1 MQTVRETGPRVLHGC
16 ESLMESGF
24 GQLALLLATTPRDFA
39 GDLSAR
45 YWLHFGQ
52 YARLMNASEKKKGIH
67 KRSEIVVVQVSLSL
81 ILFYISY

>member
-45 YWLHFGQ
+45 Y
-52 YARLMNASEKKKGIH
+52 
-67 KRSEIVVVQVSLSL
+67 
-81 ILFYISY
+81 